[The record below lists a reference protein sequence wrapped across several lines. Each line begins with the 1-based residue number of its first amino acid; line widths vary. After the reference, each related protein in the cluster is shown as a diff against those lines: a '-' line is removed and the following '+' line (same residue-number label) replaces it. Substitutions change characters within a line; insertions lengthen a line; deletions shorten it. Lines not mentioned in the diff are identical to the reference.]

1 MKRSALFFI
10 LLGSAIFAWGQ
21 SFEDSSS
28 EEDVIVVTAGK
39 IEQSVSNAVEKI
51 QVVTSE
57 DIKKS
62 GAKTLT
68 EAVKSVPGVSIKGAA
83 AGNPVDSISMQ
94 GFYSDY
100 VKILVDGIAVSGD
113 IGGATAVFQVP
124 VEDIE
129 RIEII
134 QGASSALYGSDAMGG
149 VINIITKKVQPSA
162 DKIDFKGA
170 LTEEFTLKKDNDW
183 RNYASA
189 NFSFGAGR
197 ICSSVSGSFD
207 YTPGKKD
214 YEYYAFAG
222 KYVSYYET
230 PFKRMGFVRASVDWK
245 DSWGRTGF
253 YTLFSDAVQ
262 KSNFSAVGFDSGS
275 VMEYKTDRIEAG
287 LSGEYKYSEKLCFS
301 GFSSVKGFL
310 LSTDFEHFTSDS
322 GSGFLYRNS
331 TASDSNFIDWESE
344 LRSSWN
350 LNELNFFLFGF
361 NANLQTVDG
370 DSFEGR
376 EKQLLLS
383 SYAQDTITFLSKKIC
398 IVPGVRFDYI
408 PEISGNAQAFMV
420 TPKLSVK
427 YSPVKDSVI
436 RFSYGMGY
444 KTPTLKQKFW
454 SFYHNYA
461 PGEGNFILNGNPD
474 LESEKS
480 QSFNLSFEQNVINL
494 FKISVSGYFNY
505 IIDMIDSEIIDKNT
519 VPQTRSYINVGKA
532 VTYGGDFCI
541 SADLDRFSF
550 KGSYAY
556 TGAKSYVDGCWED
569 LSLRVTHK
577 VFLSLGY
584 MIPLIETEIVCSADW
599 SSRQLTKTGG
609 NEYTPDYLMICAS
622 ASKKVIDEKLEIY
635 LRADNLLNNLS
646 FIRGTDGSDQESYY
660 NLHDGTT
667 FSLGAGIKL

>member
-1 MKRSALFFI
+1 MKKTGILLIPMLFFFCVHT
-10 LLGSAIFAWGQ
+10 IFAD
-21 SFEDSSS
+21 STNED
-28 EEDVIVVTAGK
+28 EDIIVVSAGK

-57 DIKKS
+57 EIEKS

-68 EAVKSVPGVSIKGAA
+68 EAVKSVPGVSVKGAS

-94 GFYSDY
+94 GFDSDY

-113 IGGATAVFQVP
+113 IGGSTAVFQIP

-149 VINIITKKVQPSA
+149 VINIITKKVQSSV
-162 DKIDFKGA
+162 DKIDLKAA
-170 LTEEFTLKKDNDW
+170 LSEEFTFKKENDW
-183 RNYASA
+183 RNYSSA
-189 NFSFGAGR
+189 NVSFGTGR
-197 ICSSVSGSFD
+197 FSSSISGSFD
-207 YTPGKKD
+207 YSPGKKD

-230 PFKRMGFVRASVDWK
+230 PLKRMGFVRAAADWK
-245 DSWGRTGF
+245 DTWGRAGV
-253 YTLFSDAVQ
+253 YALFCDADQ
-262 KSNFSAVGFDSGS
+262 KSNFTAVGFDSGS
-275 VMEYKTDRIEAG
+275 EMEYKTDRLEAG
-287 LSGEYKYSEKLCFS
+287 LSGEYLRSEKLSFS

-310 LSTDFEHFTSDS
+310 LSTIFEHFASDS
-322 GSGFLYRNS
+322 ESGFLYKDS
-331 TASDSNFIDWESE
+331 TSTDSNFIDWESE

-350 LNELNFFLFGF
+350 LNEMNSFLFGF

-370 DSFEGR
+370 DSFESR

-383 SYAQDTITFLSKKIC
+383 SYAQDTISLLLKKLC

-408 PEISGNAQAFMV
+408 PELGGNTQAFMV

-427 YSPVKDSVI
+427 YAPVKDTVI

-480 QSFNLSFEQNVINL
+480 QSFNLAFEQNVLNL
-494 FKISVSGYFNY
+494 FKLSASGYFNY
-505 IIDMIDSEIIDKNT
+505 IIDMIDSEIVDKTTN
-519 VPQTRSYINVGKA
+519 PQTRSYVNVGKA
-532 VTYGGDFCI
+532 MTYGGDFSV
-541 SADLDRFSF
+541 SADLERFSF

-577 VFLSLGY
+577 VYLYLGY
-584 MIPLIETEIVCSADW
+584 LIPVIETDVTCSADW

-609 NEYTPDYLMICAS
+609 DEYTPDYLMIS
-622 ASKKVIDEKLEIY
+622 ASVSKKFFDEKLELY
-635 LRADNLLNNLS
+635 LRGDNLLNNLS
-646 FIRGTDGSDQESYY
+646 FMDGTDGSNQEAYY
-660 NLHDGTT
+660 NLYDGTT
-667 FSLGAGIKL
+667 LSLGARMKF

>member
-1 MKRSALFFI
+1 MKKLALFFI
-10 LLGSAIFAWGQ
+10 FWGFVSSAWGI
-21 SFEDSSS
+21 SADSSS
-28 EEDVIVVTAGK
+28 DDEDLIVVTAGK
-39 IEQSVSNAVEKI
+39 IEQSISNAVEKI

-68 EAVKSVPGVSIKGAA
+68 EAVKSVPGVSVKGTA

-94 GFYSDY
+94 GFDSDY

-113 IGGATAVFQVP
+113 IGGSVAVFQIP

-134 QGASSALYGSDAMGG
+134 QGAGSALYGSDAMGG

-162 DKIDFKGA
+162 DKIDFKGVLA
-170 LTEEFTLKKDNDW
+170 EEFTLKKDNAW
-183 RNYASA
+183 RNYSSA

-197 ICSSVSGSFD
+197 FASSVSGSFD
-207 YTPGKKD
+207 YSSGKKD

-222 KYVSYYET
+222 KYVSCYKT
-230 PFKRMGFVRASVDWK
+230 PFKRIGFVRTAADWK
-245 DSWGRTGF
+245 DSWGHAGI
-253 YTLFSDAVQ
+253 YAVFSDAIQ
-262 KSNFSAVGFDSGS
+262 KSNFTAVGFDSGS

-287 LSGEYKYSEKLCFS
+287 VSGEYVCNEKICFS

-310 LSTDFEHFTSDS
+310 LSTDFEHFSSDS
-322 GSGFLYRNS
+322 SSGFLYRNS
-331 TASDSNFIDWESE
+331 TVTDSNFIDWESE
-344 LRSSWN
+344 VRSSWN
-350 LNELNFFLFGF
+350 LNELNSFLFGI

-370 DSFEGR
+370 DSFESR

-383 SYAQDTITFLSKKIC
+383 TYAQDTVYLLAKKIC

-408 PEISGNAQAFMV
+408 PEISGNIQAFML
-420 TPKLSVK
+420 TPKLSIK
-427 YSPVKDSVI
+427 YSPVKDTVI

-480 QSFNLSFEQNVINL
+480 QSFNLALEQSLINL
-494 FKISVSGYFNY
+494 FKISASGYFNY
-505 IIDMIDSEIIDKNT
+505 IIDMIDSEIVDKTT

-532 VTYGGDFCI
+532 VTYGGDFCV

-550 KGSYAY
+550 KGSYSY
-556 TGAKSYVDGCWED
+556 TVAKSYVDGCWED
-569 LSLRVTHK
+569 LNLRVTHK
-577 VFLSLGY
+577 VFISLEY
-584 MIPLIETEIVCSADW
+584 MIPLIETDLACSADW
-599 SSRQLTKTGG
+599 SSRQLLKTGG
-609 NEYTPDYLMICAS
+609 DEYTPDYLMVGVT
-622 ASKKVIDEKLEIY
+622 ASKKFNDEKLEIY
-635 LRADNLLNNLS
+635 LRADNLLNNFS
-646 FIRGTDGSDQESYY
+646 FINGTDGSDQESYY

-667 FSLGAGIKL
+667 LSLGARMKF